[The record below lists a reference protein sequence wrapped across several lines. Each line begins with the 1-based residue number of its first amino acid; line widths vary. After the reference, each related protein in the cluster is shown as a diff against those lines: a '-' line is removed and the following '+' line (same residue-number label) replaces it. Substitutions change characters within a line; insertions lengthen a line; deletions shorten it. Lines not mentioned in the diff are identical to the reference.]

1 MSFARATLPALCLLL
16 GLGAC
21 NAQYGGTTSGSSVP
35 VSDGSLSNMDACVQ
49 SCDSAMARCMDAGSA
64 RRTPDS
70 MAATIYGA
78 KSDCEASLRSCL
90 PKCNGR

>member
-1 MSFARATLPALCLLL
+1 MSCVRAALPVLCLLL

-21 NAQYGGTTSGSSVP
+21 SPQYHGTTSGSSVP
-35 VSDGSLSNMDACVQ
+35 VTGGSLSNMDACVQ

-64 RRTPDS
+64 RRDPDS

-90 PKCNGR
+90 PKCKGR